1 MRLNNMR
8 PHIVGYM
15 RKSDWVLLTDQIS
28 LSDWSICVLQCV
40 LTYLF
45 NQAVL
50 RHDQKVKTKT

>member
-28 LSDWSICVLQCV
+28 LPDWSICVLQCV
-40 LTYLF
+40 LTLSF
-45 NQAVL
+45 QSS
-50 RHDQKVKTKT
+50 RFET

>member
-40 LTYLF
+40 LTLSF
-45 NQAVL
+45 QSS
-50 RHDQKVKTKT
+50 RFET